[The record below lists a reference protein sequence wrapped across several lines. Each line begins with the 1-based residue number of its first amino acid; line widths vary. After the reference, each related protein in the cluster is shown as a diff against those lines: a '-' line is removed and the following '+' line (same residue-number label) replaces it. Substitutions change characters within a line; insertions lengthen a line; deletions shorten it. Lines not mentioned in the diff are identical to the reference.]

1 MPSETPSHLRTTA
14 DAYDGVAQLYADLF
28 RDELD
33 GKPIDRGLLA
43 EFAAEVRES
52 GGGAVAEVGCGPGR
66 IAAHLRGLG
75 TDVFGIDLSPE
86 MIRLAREAYP
96 ELRFEV
102 GSMAALDLADGAL
115 GGLVAWYS
123 MIHTPPEE
131 VPSYF
136 GEFRRVLAPGGRLL
150 LAFYE
155 SGDDPLTVFDHK
167 VTPAYRWPADAL
179 ARTAAAAGFTET
191 DRIVRLPREGE
202 RFRQGRLMMR
212 LA

>member
-1 MPSETPSHLRTTA
+1 MVSDTPSHLRTTA
-14 DAYDGVAQLYADLF
+14 DAYDDVAQLYTDLV
-28 RDELD
+28 RDDLD
-33 GKPIDRGLLA
+33 GKPIDRGLLD
-43 EFAAEVRES
+43 EFAADVAA
-52 GGGAVAEVGCGPGR
+52 GGGGTVAELGCGPGR
-66 IAAHLRGLG
+66 IAGYLRGLG

-86 MIRLAREAYP
+86 MIRIARETYP

-102 GSMAALDLADGAL
+102 GSMHALDLGDGAL
-115 GGLVAWYS
+115 GGVVVWYS

-136 GEFRRVLAPGGRLL
+136 DEIRRVLAPGGRLL
-150 LAFYE
+150 LAFFE

-191 DRIVRLPREGE
+191 DRIVRHPREGE

-212 LA
+212 LG